1 MVKQRIQPKV
11 MKCGKGEYEICTF
24 LKHANNPNHLQGF
37 VSTDYRNVQLI
48 FGLLHP
54 VFLCLVWRRQP
65 DGSMV
70 VYKRTHKPRH
80 WSNNVLPCLL
90 SLLCVHF
97 LLWRASAVQASNNK
111 LSALNKGFAPP
122 PGFASLIHSPWPSA
136 SGCSFTRYT
145 VLSSFTAR
153 TTPRFNLFSSNQFFG
168 PQIKIKN
175 KTPRWHGWCQFPSFF
190 IYTITKRS
198 SINFRTHIIYKL
210 IVW

>member
-1 MVKQRIQPKV
+1 MVKQRIQQEV
-11 MKCGKGEYEICTF
+11 MKSGKGEYEICTF
-24 LKHANNPNHLQGF
+24 QKHANNPNLLQGF

-80 WSNNVLPCLL
+80 WSNNVLPCVL

-97 LLWRASAVQASNNK
+97 VLWRASAVTINYLRSIR
-111 LSALNKGFAPP
+111 AL
-122 PGFASLIHSPWPSA
+122 LR
-136 SGCSFTRYT
+136 SFTVRGRRPR
-145 VLSSFTAR
+145 VAPLLAILSSLTAR
-153 TTPRFNLFSSNQFFG
+153 TTPRLNLFSSNQFFG

-175 KTPRWHGWCQFPSFF
+175 KTARWHGWSQFPSFF
-190 IYTITKRS
+190 IYTIITKRPF
-198 SINFRTHIIYKL
+198 INIRTYII
-210 IVW
+210 